1 MSAVQNST
9 GIFPAT
15 VVETIFNKTKG
26 HSTLAKL
33 SGREPVDMTGSEVV
47 TFTFDGEVNIVGE
60 SQPKTNGGI
69 TVAPVMMQPIK
80 VEYGARVSDEF
91 MYCAEEK
98 QIEFLTAFNDGY
110 SRKLARALDIMA
122 MHGVNPRTGTA
133 SNLIGTNSF
142 DTNTGV
148 AVITYD
154 ASAVYDNLD
163 AAVTALGDNDVTG
176 YALGKDF
183 SSKLSKVTVGNDR
196 PFAAFQLGGNPGA
209 LNGVAADVNSTVG
222 VGDKDKAIVGDFEN
236 AFKWGIAKDI
246 RFEVIPYGNPDN
258 SEIGDLKGH
267 NQVFLRAETY
277 IAWGILDAAAFSR
290 VAVVESH

>member
-1 MSAVQNST
+1 MPAVQNST

-26 HSTLAKL
+26 HSTLARL
-33 SGREPVDMTGSEVV
+33 SGRESVDMTGSEVV
-47 TFTFDGEVNIVGE
+47 TFTLDGEVNIVGE

-69 TVAPVMMQPIK
+69 TVAPVIMQPIK

-91 MYCAEEK
+91 LYASEEK
-98 QIEFLTAFNDGY
+98 QIEILTAFNDGY
-110 SRKLARALDIMA
+110 GRKLARALDIMA

-148 AVITYD
+148 TVITYD
-154 ASAVYDNLD
+154 ASAAYDNLD
-163 AAVTALGDNDVTG
+163 AAVVALGDNDVTG

-183 SSKLSKVTVGNDR
+183 AAKLAKVTVGNDR
-196 PFAAFQLGGNPGA
+196 PFAGFQLGGNPGA

-222 VGDKDKAIVGDFEN
+222 VGDKDKAIVGDFAN

-258 SEIGDLKGH
+258 SDIGDLKGH